1 VLPFANLS
9 SDPEQEYLVDG
20 ITDDLTTD
28 LSRISDSF
36 VIAHNTALA
45 YKGKSVDAKQVG
57 RELGVRYVIE
67 GSVRRTG
74 NQVQVNVQLIDA
86 GSGAHLWSDRFD
98 TDRTN
103 LAEAQNQITGRLAR
117 TLNLELVG
125 AAGRQI
131 EQEKTVDPDAQD
143 LVMRGRALLYR
154 RLSAAIYQE
163 AERSF
168 ERALAIDPRS
178 VDARIGIATAL
189 VNSVAGGFSGSVQQ
203 DEARAEQLLLEALD
217 RDANRSDA
225 HRALGLLRRFQ
236 NRLAESRIEW
246 ETVIALDRNDAGA
259 FRNLGLTL
267 MYLGQPEAAI
277 PQIEKGIR
285 LSPSDFNIA
294 IAYWGLG
301 LCHLLLDHVDEGI
314 DLLRKARSANPQFY
328 YVHFALAAAFGLKGD
343 LDEARAA
350 LAEGIKLR
358 PEVNSLAAWR
368 AHRPWETNPQFTALG
383 DKTIY
388 AGLRRAGFPEE

>member
-1 VLPFANLS
+1 
-9 SDPEQEYLVDG
+9 
-20 ITDDLTTD
+20 
-28 LSRISDSF
+28 
-36 VIAHNTALA
+36 
-45 YKGKSVDAKQVG
+45 
-57 RELGVRYVIE
+57 
-67 GSVRRTG
+67 
-74 NQVQVNVQLIDA
+74 
-86 GSGAHLWSDRFD
+86 
-98 TDRTN
+98 
-103 LAEAQNQITGRLAR
+103 
-117 TLNLELVG
+117 
-125 AAGRQI
+125 
-131 EQEKTVDPDAQD
+131 
-143 LVMRGRALLYR
+143 
-154 RLSAAIYQE
+154 
-163 AERSF
+163 
-168 ERALAIDPRS
+168 
-178 VDARIGIATAL
+178 L
-189 VNSVAGGFSGSVQQ
+189 VNSVAGGFSGAVQQ

-259 FRNLGLTL
+259 FRNLGLAL

-277 PQIEKGIR
+277 LQIEKGIR

-368 AHRPWETNPQFTALG
+368 AHRPWETNPQFTALA